1 MNTWDYW
8 PNGVAGDR
16 VSKTGGYSYH
26 FKEGHYAPDN
36 NSRIWSIDGNEPYPT
51 VLYYDDSNALT
62 RLDVYY
68 NPQFDTVVRWSDGP
82 DLVLEAR
89 NAGGGAEQWFRYVH
103 GPGSDQPLAMEVY
116 PVGAAPVPGTGK
128 QYYYHADG
136 EGSIRL
142 LTDANAQI
150 ANQYSY
156 DSYGA
161 RLTTVESAPQP
172 YGWKGLESLPN
183 IPILFSRAR
192 LYAPQLGRFL
202 SEDPLGY
209 GGGDT
214 NLYSFA
220 WNNAKNWNDPTGM
233 SGVESAAINGIA
245 APTFFGG
252 ASVAAITSILQ
263 FGAGAGVGYLA
274 GNAIG
279 EGAAYLL
286 KNAQEFLNPATTLSV
301 KIVCNLDILVSAFD
315 TGGGVVD
322 KSECGVDV
330 AKPIQR
336 NTSGGRGGS
345 GGGGRGGGGKG
356 KSWRQGK
363 NPCEIQY
370 AIDGNICRRLRSS
383 PCWAQA
389 AERYAACLVGGPI
402 PPFYFQ

>member
-161 RLTTVESAPQP
+161 RLTTVESVTQQ
-172 YGWKGLESLPN
+172 YGWKGYEQLPGL
-183 IPILFSRAR
+183 PFYFARAR
-192 LYAPQLGRFL
+192 LYDPSAGRFL
-202 SEDPLGY
+202 AEDPLGF

-220 WNNAKNWNDPTGM
+220 WNNAKNWNDP
-233 SGVESAAINGIA
+233 SGKDPGAEEAQTDAIALPSVAPEIQVGKELECRFVQIAEAVAAAGIASQGGVITIGVDSAGNCGIYVLAEKGIIRYVGRSANLARRELEHKRSGFDFCKIISTDGTCGIRGAEQIAINLLKPDVNKIRAIA
-245 APTFFGG
+245 ARNPN
-252 ASVAAITSILQ
+252 L
-263 FGAGAGVGYLA
+263 
-274 GNAIG
+274 
-279 EGAAYLL
+279 AAYIEE
-286 KNAQEFLNPATTLSV
+286 AI
-301 KIVCNLDILVSAFD
+301 KIL
-315 TGGGVVD
+315 GG
-322 KSECGVDV
+322 
-330 AKPIQR
+330 Q
-336 NTSGGRGGS
+336 
-345 GGGGRGGGGKG
+345 
-356 KSWRQGK
+356 
-363 NPCEIQY
+363 
-370 AIDGNICRRLRSS
+370 
-383 PCWAQA
+383 
-389 AERYAACLVGGPI
+389 
-402 PPFYFQ
+402 